1 VHDPSII
8 PQFVDV
14 VISDLL
20 YELQFRVEEKTLEDN
35 PMSWIWM
42 IMIVVRIMQ
51 THQII
56 VVQIIRRGVLLPM
69 SLDYLATMKGYQRTR
84 M

>member
-1 VHDPSII
+1 
-8 PQFVDV
+8 
-14 VISDLL
+14 
-20 YELQFRVEEKTLEDN
+20 
-35 PMSWIWM
+35 M